1 VIASLFLAAAALSAS
16 GLGLVPLLRELGPD
30 AAFAERHMLVNQQGR
45 TVSRVQQLHLGHRVW
60 GAEAIVH
67 TEPDGSQR
75 VIDRGVLRDVHVEG
89 SPRLSGDE
97 AAAVALRDLAAQE
110 TPQHSAEL
118 VVFPSRFTGGLATR
132 LDPDSGKLC
141 IDRAHSVIT
150 RPPAA
155 PYVWAYEVRTFVM
168 SAADGHREESY
179 VVDARTGAILR
190 KWSALRR
197 LGTGH
202 SFFRGTIPL
211 QTTQAADG
219 TYVLLAQGRGTLP
232 NAYAAALGFTQP
244 GVATYTNSFDIP
256 SASMGILPYAG
267 HAADDWGNG
276 NLIPMPWD
284 WSLGLTLVDY
294 NADSTIGWPHLAL
307 TPAGETTAVDA
318 HFGVT
323 AGWDFYKSVFSRNG
337 IDGNGT
343 STLAVVHA
351 LLGSTPISSSP
362 YADRMSW
369 SPTLNGVAIGD
380 GTYPTLP
387 SGWMSLAGVDL
398 IGHELAH
405 GVALA
410 SIGTVIGELAAAV
423 DEGNSDILGKMLQAW
438 TDGHGDTTIPDF
450 DPADPTRWQLGLG
463 GLPNN
468 GVLRYMDRPS
478 DDGRSGDLWY
488 DGLQDLGPHF
498 ASGPIDRFFV
508 LLSQGV
514 STDPNSRRFSAYLK
528 GGLTGIGNDRAARI
542 WYRALTEY
550 LIAVDDFDGARSA
563 TVTAAQELYG
573 EGSNEEQAVM
583 KAWAAV
589 NVGSAPGEGPRVR
602 VTLPVTN
609 GPDSFL
615 GTNAY
620 PQGSLG
626 RVQFFPTRARVT
638 IRADVANSSD
648 TGILLGSSQPVVA
661 SDGSVPADAMAY
673 GHINDDGTWTTPSFT
688 YGDLLPLFAISHADP
703 LQFAQAHA
711 LIVELDTDLDG
722 DVDAVD
728 LGLVAATWGA
738 RNNPFPAAS
747 TSGQSVVTDWDV
759 VFFNEAFAD
768 AWARS
773 SAQ

>member
-1 VIASLFLAAAALSAS
+1 VIASLLLAAAASSTS
-16 GLGLVPLLRELGPD
+16 GLAPLLRELGPE
-30 AAFAERHMLVNQQGR
+30 AGFTERHAFVDERGR
-45 TVSRVQQLHLGHRVW
+45 TVHRVQQLHLGHRVW

-67 TEPDGSQR
+67 TEPDGAQR
-75 VIDRGVLRDVHVEG
+75 TIDRGVLRDVHVAG
-89 SPRLSGDE
+89 SPRLNGDE
-97 AAAVALRDLAAQE
+97 AAAVALRDLAAQG
-110 TPQHSAEL
+110 TAQHREEL
-118 VVFPSRFTGGLATR
+118 VVFPSRFAGGLATR
-132 LDPDSGKLC
+132 LDPDSGKLF
-141 IDRAHSVIT
+141 IDRARSIIT
-150 RPPAA
+150 RAPAV

-179 VVDARTGAILR
+179 IVDASTGAILR

-202 SFFRGTIPL
+202 SFFRGAVPL

-219 TYVLLAQGRGTLP
+219 TSALLAQGRGTIANP
-232 NAYAAALGFTQP
+232 YAAQLGFTQP
-244 GVATYTNSFDIP
+244 GVATYTSSFDLR
-256 SASMGILPYAG
+256 SGTGGLLPYAG

-276 NLIPMPWD
+276 NLMPLPWD
-284 WSLGLTLVDY
+284 WSAGLTLVDY
-294 NADSTIGWPHLAL
+294 NAGATVGWPHLAL

-318 HFGVT
+318 HFGMT
-323 AGWDFYKSVFSRNG
+323 AGWDFYKSVFSRDG
-337 IDGNGT
+337 IDGQGT

-351 LLGSTPISSSP
+351 LVGNTPINSQP
-362 YADRMSW
+362 YADQMSW
-369 SPTLNGVAIGD
+369 SSTLNGVAVGD
-380 GTYPTLP
+380 GTYPTLS
-387 SGWMSLAGVDL
+387 SGWMSLAGIDL

-410 SIGTVIGELAAAV
+410 SIGTTIGHLANAI

-468 GVLRYMDRPS
+468 GVLRYLDRPS

-488 DGLQDLGPHF
+488 DGLEDLGPHF
-498 ASGPIDRFFV
+498 ASGPIARFFV

-514 STDPNSRRFSAYLK
+514 STDPSSRRFSAYLK
-528 GGLTGIGNDRAARI
+528 GGMTGIGNDKAARI

-550 LIAVDDFDGARSA
+550 LIAVDDFDGARNA

-573 EGSNEEQAVM
+573 IGSNEEQAVM

-615 GTNAY
+615 GKNAS
-620 PQGSLG
+620 PSGILG

-638 IRADVANSSD
+638 IRADVANTSD
-648 TGILLGSSQPVVA
+648 KGILLGSSQPIVA
-661 SDGSVPADAMAY
+661 SDGSVPPDAMAY

-688 YGDLLPLFAISHADP
+688 YEDLLPLFAISHADP

-711 LIVELDTDLDG
+711 LIIELDTDLDG

-738 RNNPFPAAS
+738 KNNPFPAAATAGAIDVS
-747 TSGQSVVTDWDV
+747 DWDL
-759 VFFNEAFAD
+759 VFFNEAFAN

-773 SAQ
+773 PAQ